1 MLSCRLSEETHEV
14 AQRKLQ
20 QMAKLRNAMG
30 LSEVRE
36 GEAFDPE
43 AMAARR
49 ETEKA
54 ARQAEREAREAERE
68 VRRHLQ
74 YLFNTW
80 PLARNEGAS
89 SGLHHIATGCNLL
102 MRRGRS
108 VCCLEDKLTGMLP
121 ICRRGTRRGRRRRRS
136 VPSGSKRWRSSARQ
150 S

>member
-1 MLSCRLSEETHEV
+1 M

-54 ARQAEREAREAERE
+54 ARQAEREQREAERE
-68 VRRHLQ
+68 VRGRLQ
-74 YLFNTW
+74 QAL
-80 PLARNEGAS
+80 
-89 SGLHHIATGCNLL
+89 TGC
-102 MRRGRS
+102 GQ
-108 VCCLEDKLTGMLP
+108 E
-121 ICRRGTRRGRRRRRS
+121 
-136 VPSGSKRWRSSARQ
+136 
-150 S
+150 

>member
-1 MLSCRLSEETHEV
+1 MIWCRRLSEETHEV

-30 LSEVRE
+30 LSEVKE

-68 VRRHLQ
+68 VCSHLQ
-74 YLFNTW
+74 Q
-80 PLARNEGAS
+80 A
-89 SGLHHIATGCNLL
+89 
-102 MRRGRS
+102 
-108 VCCLEDKLTGMLP
+108 
-121 ICRRGTRRGRRRRRS
+121 
-136 VPSGSKRWRSSARQ
+136 
-150 S
+150 